1 MVQQQERVKKPPAP
15 VERVPSPDR
24 TTARSSPWLVGGLV
38 VMTLAVFALGG
49 WTLYQRLEKRDAER
63 LAQGAVAAWDS
74 GRPAALADVYDPA
87 AVLVDADGTRIAG
100 LDAIAAAVA
109 DRGPTFTVTQ
119 VGGVT
124 TTSDGSY
131 ATTSYRFTGDG
142 QGVGVSMIKVD
153 GGKIVRQ
160 WIFEPRAETPR

>member
-1 MVQQQERVKKPPAP
+1 
-15 VERVPSPDR
+15 
-24 TTARSSPWLVGGLV
+24 
-38 VMTLAVFALGG
+38 MTLAVFALGG

-74 GRPAALADVYDPA
+74 GRPAAFADVYDHS
-87 AVLVDADGTRIAG
+87 AVLVDADGTRIVG

-109 DRGPTFTVTQ
+109 DRGPTFTVSQ

-131 ATTSYRFTGDG
+131 ATTSYRFAGDG
-142 QGVGVSMIKVD
+142 QGIGVSMIKVD

-160 WIFEPRAETPR
+160 WIYEPRAATQR